1 MEYYILIYLPVSE
14 WVTLRVILLS
24 FLLPRKSLNLHFPQI
39 RTHWAQISYITL
51 EILQSEFT
59 FSFFLFF
66 FFSSIETG
74 NLALGVPLS
83 HCWQRSTAG
92 WHLSSATAEL
102 KFSLPNSKTCFKQT
116 NKTRKN
122 PSKNSTI
129 AVWSRSEFEK
139 IWFIFSASPPSEKFP
154 SSTTW
159 AELCSD

>member
-1 MEYYILIYLPVSE
+1 MSYSQSYSS
-14 WVTLRVILLS
+14 VI
-24 FLLPRKSLNLHFPQI
+24 FTAK
-39 RTHWAQISYITL
+39 
-51 EILQSEFT
+51 EKSEFA
-59 FSFFLFF
+59 FSSNKNPLSTDFLYNPWNTAERIHIFFLSFF

-102 KFSLPNSKTCFKQT
+102 KYSLPNSKTRFKQT